1 MSVLFPIFFA
11 LAAGPVA
18 RPADPDA
25 PARPAARGAV
35 EPATPELPA
44 AIVAAMQEGRYDDA
58 DKALAALADASKT
71 SGELKAYL
79 AVIRGAALRLSG
91 KLDAARDV
99 LSAALKAA
107 PGGRWAAKV
116 RSELVA
122 VEVAAGRFVAAEA
135 LARQE
140 AESLLAGDRKD
151 RLAGVYRGF
160 ADRLLTPDLPTI
172 PADPEGAYAL
182 LAQARSLAKG
192 ETLRASLLLAMARA
206 SQKAGNHARAIADF
220 QAYLGEY
227 PRGADRDAVRY
238 GLGESQLATGQ
249 PLPARLTWT
258 DLARDLEKVDNQGA
272 ADTRARSLY
281 GIAKTHGIPTPPDD
295 AQMNLGV
302 AALRR
307 MLASYPSHP
316 LAVRAAYES
325 PRRTSRGT
333 RARRRSRRSNS
344 SPSRGRPAA
353 TTRRA
358 ASGPSC

>member
-1 MSVLFPIFFA
+1 MGCTFCRIPVLFLTFGGFA
-11 LAAGPVA
+11 YGPAV
-18 RPADPDA
+18 RSADPEV

-58 DKALAALADASKT
+58 DKALSSLAEGPKT
-71 SGELKAYL
+71 SGDMRAYL

-116 RSELVA
+116 RSELVV

-140 AESLLAGDRKD
+140 AQGLLAGDRKD
-151 RLAGVYRGF
+151 RLAAVYRGF
-160 ADRLLTPDLPTI
+160 ADRLLSPELPTI

-192 ETLRASLLLAMARA
+192 ATLRASLLLAMARA
-206 SQKAGNHARAIADF
+206 SQKAGNHARAITDF
-220 QAYLGEY
+220 QAYLREN
-227 PRGADRDAVRY
+227 PNGADRDAVRH
-238 GLGESQLATGQ
+238 GLGESQLAAGQ

-258 DLARDLEKVDNQGA
+258 DLARDLEKLDTPAA
-272 ADTRARSLY
+272 ADIRARAST
-281 GIAKTHGIPTPPDD
+281 GSPGRTASPPRPTT
-295 AQMNLGV
+295 Q
-302 AALRR
+302 R
-307 MLASYPSHP
+307 
-316 LAVRAAYES
+316 
-325 PRRTSRGT
+325 
-333 RARRRSRRSNS
+333 
-344 SPSRGRPAA
+344 
-353 TTRRA
+353 
-358 ASGPSC
+358 